1 MKIWFE
7 HPYGRLD
14 KYDMQWV
21 KVFADVEPEE
31 QEQALAQG
39 YIDIGDRWSQVRSS
53 RINIKKYIDTAPKFK
68 QRKGVTVEKWSGS
81 FAIKHQTLLEDV
93 YDQFIQHNG
102 FHDSFMFNK
111 FGISDK
117 ETFHCYYYDNKLVA
131 WSVWTKYGHSIDN
144 WQYAW
149 DYRDPQLHMG
159 KFSMDHEIRS
169 AHAKGYNWFYL
180 GASYDESCRYK
191 SKIPAFEW
199 WTGREGSQ
207 DLALYE
213 QHICADCFVEDVE
226 DLESVYQSIC
236 GLSKP
241 KNR

>member
-93 YDQFIQHNG
+93 YDQFIQHFSSKLFSG
-102 FHDSFMFNK
+102 FYVGQF
-111 FGISDK
+111 
-117 ETFHCYYYDNKLVA
+117 
-131 WSVWTKYGHSIDN
+131 
-144 WQYAW
+144 
-149 DYRDPQLHMG
+149 
-159 KFSMDHEIRS
+159 
-169 AHAKGYNWFYL
+169 
-180 GASYDESCRYK
+180 
-191 SKIPAFEW
+191 
-199 WTGREGSQ
+199 
-207 DLALYE
+207 
-213 QHICADCFVEDVE
+213 CFVFAVKQ
-226 DLESVYQSIC
+226 YFT
-236 GLSKP
+236 SKFVTTQLF
-241 KNR
+241 NIFCECI